1 MTIYISGKITGDP
14 DYKEK
19 FSEAA
24 QAIRA
29 MGYSVINP
37 ATEDEGLSYR
47 AYIDMCVAKM
57 QQADAIYLLPDWE
70 DSKGAIFE
78 KHYAEIRG
86 MGVYDDPAPLY
97 MPDDASLAE
106 LDEPARIRRGS

>member
-1 MTIYISGKITGDP
+1 MTIYISGKITGNP
-14 DYKEK
+14 NYKEK
-19 FSEAA
+19 FAEAA
-24 QAIRA
+24 QELRA
-29 MGYSVINP
+29 WGYSVINP

-70 DSKGAIFE
+70 DSKGAVFE

-86 MGVYDDPAPLY
+86 MKVYKNPT
-97 MPDDASLAE
+97 SLCAKA
-106 LDEPARIRRGS
+106 LICKGH